1 MTERDLR
8 WLIDFNKDSEGNI
21 VIPAKVAEE
30 LLFEIEAIRAAD
42 ELIRL
47 SEEMGLYTDQNSA

>member
-21 VIPAKVAEE
+21 IIPANVAEE
-30 LLFEIEAIRAAD
+30 LLFELERIRAAE

-47 SEEMGLYTDQNSA
+47 SEELGLYTDQNSA